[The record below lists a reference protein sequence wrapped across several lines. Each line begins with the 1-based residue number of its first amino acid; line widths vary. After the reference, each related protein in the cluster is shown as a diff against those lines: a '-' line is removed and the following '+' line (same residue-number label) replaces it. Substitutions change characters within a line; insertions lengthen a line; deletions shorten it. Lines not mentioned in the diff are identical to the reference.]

1 MRAENRKFWAS
12 LLMLLIVCCLIG
24 YLTFIT
30 VPEGNKDIIITVL
43 GVLLGGASSAMPNLF
58 GSKDGETGL
67 LKDQIRDLQ
76 ADNEKLAAMF
86 QTLKAEHDRITA
98 MLVDK
103 FTARRSAASA
113 KANATALATANQNK
127 P

>member
-1 MRAENRKFWAS
+1 MKAENRKFWAS
-12 LLMLLIVCCLIG
+12 LLMLLIVCLLIG

-58 GSKDGETGL
+58 GSKDGET
-67 LKDQIRDLQ
+67 
-76 ADNEKLAAMF
+76 EKLKSEIAELRVENSKLLAMF
-86 QTLKAEHDRITA
+86 NTLKTEHDRITSE
-98 MLVDK
+98 LVQRFAVRK
-103 FTARRSAASA
+103 RVKSVTI
-113 KANATALATANQNK
+113 K